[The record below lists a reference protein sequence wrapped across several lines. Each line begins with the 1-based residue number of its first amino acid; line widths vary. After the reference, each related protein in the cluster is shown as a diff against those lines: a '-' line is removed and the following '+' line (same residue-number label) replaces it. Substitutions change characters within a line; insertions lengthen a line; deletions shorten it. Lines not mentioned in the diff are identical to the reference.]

1 MKSLS
6 KTYLGLCNSSA
17 NAWQLSKII
26 DFSVTNLIIT
36 NSNQEAQNIYQD
48 LAYFS
53 GNQNLT
59 LFNNWEILPYENNS
73 PHPETSSQRIKEL
86 LKITQNQQTIITTV
100 RAVLQKIPGT
110 KNYQDNSLNLVLK
123 KTYLEAELIQK
134 LEQIGYQ
141 RSSTVERQGEYNFK
155 GKVLDIF
162 ANPDNLPIRLEFE
175 SSCLIKISCFDWQ
188 TQLKTG
194 EEKQT
199 ISILPVR
206 EIDYTVSPQQILNAI
221 KQAEVP
227 TKYKLELEQQLGLLQ
242 LNFPGVENFTPLLN
256 KSLQSL
262 LEIIQTNKSKT
273 ALYLIEPEALEVSYQ
288 KFYQQ
293 LIKRYDKLA
302 LKQVIA
308 PANDCF
314 ESIEYFLK
322 NCTGATL
329 LKSEQNEI
337 DHKINSEIIKTQN
350 NQEIIALQNL
360 TYAQNQHPIN
370 PVLNDLEKQ
379 GYQIKILA
387 QSEIRQSRIKALIDP
402 KLLKKAEILA
412 GNITAGFKILAKKI
426 IYISESDLFPVISR
440 RHKQEPANTSLKS
453 ILNTLSTLS
462 IGDFIIHEDYG
473 RGIYQGLKKMQVA
486 EASGDFLQLKYA
498 DSTLYLP
505 VQKIGRLQKYVSNS
519 EQVPELDKLGS
530 NKWPT
535 LKNKVRKSIQE
546 LAGELLKLYALRE
559 NTPGQTC
566 APWGTLDQEFADYF
580 PYNETPDQLQAIQET
595 ISDLSSGQVM
605 ERLIC
610 GDVGFGKTEVALRAA
625 FKVAS
630 EGYQVAVLA
639 PTTLL
644 VDQHLKNFRE
654 RFKSFPIRVEAIS
667 RFYSAK
673 QNQETLNELASGKID
688 LIIGTH
694 ALLKNRN
701 IFKRLGLLV
710 IDEEQRF
717 GVKQKERIKQMQ
729 SNVHVLSMS
738 ATPIPRTLYMSLIG
752 VRKISTISSPPAE
765 RLAVKTYLM
774 DYSEEVIED
783 AIWKEIQRGG
793 QVYFLHNQ
801 IKDLELTL
809 ANLKKLVPTARFVA
823 AHGQMNEHQLEKIM
837 KDFINKEYDVLI
849 TTTIIENGIDL
860 PNANTMIIDRA
871 DKFGLSQLYQLR
883 GRVGRSN
890 RQAFTYLL
898 VPNIK
903 KITTDA
909 NERLRAMESI
919 NDLGQ
924 GFQLAMRDLEIR
936 GAGNLLGKEQSG
948 NITLI
953 GFELYSKLL
962 QEAIYNL
969 QGQETLE
976 LIEPEIKLTFDAY
989 IPDWYL
995 HDHTE
1000 RIVIYQRIASQNSE
1014 EQLDS
1019 LKMEI
1024 EDRYGHPPIELINY
1038 FEMMKLRI
1046 LLKSLGISELNYKNE
1061 QLLFKIAEQHRLD
1074 TEKVLAVC
1082 LSRPKKYKLSPRG
1095 IISIRTNIKYINDL
1109 NLLAEW
1115 IRTEFLKFTKGA

>member
-1 MKSLS
+1 MKSTIKS
-6 KTYLGLCNSSA
+6 FSGLCNSSA
-17 NAWQLSKII
+17 QAWQLSRII
-26 DFSVTNLIIT
+26 DFSTTNIIVT
-36 NSNQEAQNIYQD
+36 NSNQEAQNLYQD
-48 LAYFS
+48 LGFFS
-53 GNQNLT
+53 DSQKLT
-59 LFNNWEILPYENNS
+59 LFNNWEILPFETNS
-73 PHPETSSQRIKEL
+73 PRRETSAERIKEL
-86 LKITQNQQTIITTV
+86 LQIRQEERTIVTTI
-100 RAVLQKIPGT
+100 RALLQKIPQPI
-110 KNYQDNSLNLVLK
+110 NYLKNSLNLVLK
-123 KTYLEAELIQK
+123 EHYQEAELIQK
-134 LEQIGYQ
+134 LTRIGYQ
-141 RSSTVERQGEYNFK
+141 QNNSVQHVGEFNFK

-162 ANPDNLPIRLEFE
+162 TNPEALPLRLEFE
-175 SSCLIKISCFDWQ
+175 DSNLIKISFFDSQ
-188 TQLKTG
+188 TELKTG
-194 EEKQT
+194 LEKQSL
-199 ISILPVR
+199 SILPVR
-206 EIDYTVSPQQILNAI
+206 EVDYSISPEDILRAI
-221 KQAEVP
+221 KTVELP
-227 TKYKLELEQQLGLLQ
+227 IKYKLEIERQVAGQQI
-242 LNFPGVENFTPLLN
+242 NFPGIENFT
-256 KSLQSL
+256 SL
-262 LEIIQTNKSKT
+262 LGENLQTFLDLTQSIHPEIQ
-273 ALYLIEPEALEVSYQ
+273 LYLIDPENLETSYQ
-288 KFYQQ
+288 KFYGQ
-293 LIKRYDKLA
+293 LIKRHDKLS
-302 LKQVIA
+302 LKQAIA
-308 PANDCF
+308 SPKMCYEDL
-314 ESIEYFLK
+314 EYFKIRTK
-322 NCTGATL
+322 NAAQIFSDTNQAEADPI
-329 LKSEQNEI
+329 KQ
-337 DHKINSEIIKTQN
+337 IIPTQG

-360 TYAQNQHPIN
+360 TYAHNQHPIN
-370 PVLNDLEKQ
+370 PLLSDLTKQ

-387 QSEIRQSRIKALIDP
+387 QSEIRQTRIKSLLEA
-402 KLLKKAEILA
+402 KLSKQIEVIA
-412 GNITAGFKILAKKI
+412 GNITNGFKLLSSKI
-426 IYISESDLFPVISR
+426 IYISESDLFPVVSR
-440 RHKQEPANTSLKS
+440 RQKQDLHKTSLKS
-453 ILNTLSTLS
+453 ILNTLSTLT

-473 RGIYQGLKKMQVA
+473 RGIYQGLKKMQIA

-535 LKNKVRKSIQE
+535 LKSKVRKSIQE

-559 NTPGQTC
+559 NTPGMEC
-566 APWGTLDQEFADYF
+566 PPWGSLDQEFADYF

-595 ISDLSSGQVM
+595 IADLSSGQVM

-610 GDVGFGKTEVALRAA
+610 GDVGFGKTEIALRAA

-630 EGYQVAVLA
+630 EGLQVAVLA

-644 VDQHLKNFRE
+644 VDQHLNNFRE
-654 RFKSFPIRVEAIS
+654 RFKSFPIRVEALS
-667 RFYSAK
+667 RFYSTK
-673 QNQETLNELASGKID
+673 QNQQTLAELTAGKVD

-701 IFKRLGLLV
+701 IFKRLGLLI

-774 DYSEEVIED
+774 NYSEEVIED

-801 IKDLELTL
+801 IKDLDLTL
-809 ANLKKLVPTARFVA
+809 ATLKKLVPTARFVA
-823 AHGQMNEHQLEKIM
+823 AHGQMKEHQLERIM

-898 VPNIK
+898 VPDIK
-903 KITTDA
+903 KVTADA
-909 NERLRAMESI
+909 SERLKAMESI

-1000 RIVIYQRIASQNSE
+1000 RIVIYQRIASQNSI
-1014 EQLDS
+1014 QDLDN
-1019 LKMEI
+1019 LKLEI
-1024 EDRYGHPPIELINY
+1024 EDRYGNPPREVLNY
-1038 FEMMKLRI
+1038 LDMMKLRN
-1046 LLKSLGISELNYKNE
+1046 LLKSIGISELNYKNE
-1061 QLLFKIAEQHRLD
+1061 LLLFKIAEQHRLD
-1074 TEKVLAVC
+1074 TEKVLAHC
-1082 LSRPKKYKLSPRG
+1082 LARPKKYKLRPSG
-1095 IISIRTNIKYINDL
+1095 IISIRTNIKYVNDL

-1115 IRTEFLKFTKGA
+1115 IKTEFQKFFKN